1 MPQVIFNSEWM
12 LAPALSALTGLT
24 DRQMKELRSVAWV
37 EGVHFKR
44 VPLTVINRPKN
55 TEKNRGLI
63 WYNYPLINQLIQ
75 ES

>member
-55 TEKNRGLI
+55 TE
-63 WYNYPLINQLIQ
+63 
-75 ES
+75 